1 MGPTNNQ
8 WGIKGNT
15 SEFRF
20 YKGECTMANTY
31 KVTQHVCPRN
41 CYSSCSILGYTQNGS
56 LKKVT
61 GDPKHG
67 YTDGLLCAKG
77 YNYLNSVYHPERLKY
92 PMRQYPRGSGQWK
105 RISWDE
111 AIEVITEKIIEL
123 HKRYDS
129 HLSLALNKY
138 SGNMGV
144 LHHAIE
150 GFFNGLGKTS
160 RAVGNPCWAPG
171 MDALFYDYG
180 DHQTSDMKD
189 ILHAKTIILWGVNPV
204 WTSIHA
210 MKYIFEAQRRG
221 AKIITIDP
229 IYTETAKKSDVFIQI
244 NPCSDGALAVA
255 IAKYLIKH
263 ELYDQEFIKKHT
275 IGWDKLIDN
284 LNQLSMEE
292 ALQQCGQSMEAIG
305 YLAQSLSKHRPS
317 FIWIGFGMQRH
328 QNGGQNI
335 RAINALAAMTGNIGL
350 KGSGVQFGQRAT
362 WKFTYNIL
370 NYTPKGCREKAG
382 VRSIDINDFANELLK
397 LQDPPVKFLFVTSRN
412 LLTQSANVEQLKK
425 TLDSL
430 ELIVTLEHFLT
441 ETAKYSDIVLPA
453 TTHFE
458 EWDIIASYWHH
469 WISINEPAIE
479 PYYECKS
486 ELEIARLLSKKLNE
500 YEEGYSAFP
509 TDMTD
514 EEFIEQEFTE
524 EFYNALH
531 IKHWRELLEAPR
543 RMDVPKTAWESR
555 HFNTPSGKFELFSEQ
570 AKNSR
575 LSPFGMTLMEKE
587 DSSKYP
593 FYLLLN
599 HEPFRINS
607 QFQNIRSFKQ
617 ISKEPTLYIHPIV
630 AKEKD
635 IQEHAMA
642 KVFNENGEF
651 TIRVKFSDHL
661 NPHTFIAYP
670 SHPSISK
677 LVTFVAADMG
687 ERMTGGSGN
696 SLNDLR
702 VNIRKL

>member
-1 MGPTNNQ
+1 MNIRKCNR
-8 WGIKGNT
+8 
-15 SEFRF
+15 FRTILL
-20 YKGECTMANTY
+20 KGECTMDNTY
-31 KVTQHVCPRN
+31 TITKHVCPRN
-41 CYSSCSILGYTQNGS
+41 CYSSCSILGYTNNGS

-67 YTDGLLCAKG
+67 YTEGLLCAKG

-92 PMRQYPRGSGQWK
+92 PMRQYPRGSGRWK
-105 RISWDE
+105 RISWNE
-111 AIEVITEKIIEL
+111 AIEVITSKIIEL
-123 HKRYDS
+123 YKRYDT

-144 LHHAIE
+144 LHHAME

-171 MDALFYDYG
+171 MDAFYYDYG

-189 ILHAKTIILWGVNPV
+189 ILHAETIILWGVNPV

-229 IYTETAKKSDVFIQI
+229 IYTETAKKSDAFIQI
-244 NPCSDGALAVA
+244 KPSSDGALAVA

-263 ELYDQEFIKKHT
+263 QLYDLEFITNHT
-275 IGWDKLIDN
+275 VGWDE
-284 LNQLSMEE
+284 LNDYLDQLSMED
-292 ALQQCGQSMEAIG
+292 ALQQCGQTMEAIG
-305 YLAQSLSKHRPS
+305 YLAERLSKHKPA

-328 QNGGQNI
+328 QNGGQNV
-335 RAINALAAMTGNIGL
+335 RAINALAAMTGNIGH
-350 KGSGVQFGQRAT
+350 KGSGVQFGQLTT

-370 NYTPKGCREKAG
+370 DYAPTDSRKQEG
-382 VRSIDINDFANELLK
+382 VRSIDINDFASDLLK
-397 LQDPPVKFLFVTSRN
+397 LHDPPVKFLWITSRN
-412 LLTQSANVEQLKK
+412 LLTQSSNIEQLKK
-425 TLDSL
+425 ALNSL
-430 ELIVTLEHFLT
+430 ELIVTVEHFLT

-458 EWDIIASYWHH
+458 EWDILASYWHH
-469 WISINEPAIE
+469 WISINEPAIK

-500 YEEGYSAFP
+500 YEEGFSAFP

-514 EEFIEQEFTE
+514 EEFIEREFTE
-524 EFYNALH
+524 EFYEALH

-555 HFNTPSGKFELFSEQ
+555 RFNTPSGKFELFSEQ
-570 AKNSR
+570 VKNSR
-575 LSPFGMTLMEKE
+575 ILPFGMTLMEKE
-587 DSSKYP
+587 EPTKYP

-607 QFQNIRSFKQ
+607 QFQNISSFKE
-617 ISKEPTLYIHPIV
+617 ISKEPILYLHPIV
-630 AKEKD
+630 AKEKG
-635 IQEHAMA
+635 IQEHSMV
-642 KVFNENGEF
+642 KVFNENGEIA
-651 TIRVKFSDHL
+651 IRVRFSDNL
-661 NPHTFIAYP
+661 NPHTFVVFP
-670 SHPSISK
+670 NHPSINK
-677 LVTFVAADMG
+677 LVTFIAADMG
-687 ERMTGGSGN
+687 ERVTGGTGN
-696 SLNDLR
+696 TLNDLR
-702 VNIRKL
+702 VNIRKI